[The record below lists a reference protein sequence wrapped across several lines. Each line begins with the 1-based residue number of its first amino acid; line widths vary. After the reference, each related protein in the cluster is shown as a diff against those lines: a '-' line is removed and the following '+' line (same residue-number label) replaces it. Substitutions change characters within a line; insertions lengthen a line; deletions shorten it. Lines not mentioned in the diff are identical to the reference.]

1 MTTLVTGGTGK
12 TGLPLARLLLNSNQP
27 FLLASRSGSAPEP
40 FTGKGV
46 RFDFFDKGT
55 YENPFKADSNID
67 RAYIVNPVM
76 DDPYEPVTAFIDFA
90 KSKGVKRF
98 VLLLGTPFT
107 KVHTSHGR
115 IWGHLENLG
124 VEYTVL
130 NATYFTGTH
139 FSSSISDYKTSC
151 LWIRVISS
159 TENIS
164 TVLRTTI
171 RDMNSIITAA
181 GDGKVPFVGVDDV
194 AQAAYDALFA
204 ENSPNTDYIV
214 IGPSLYTYDE
224 VRVAFYLSVLALCA
238 ECTQHPR

>member
-46 RFDFFDKGT
+46 RFDFFDKST
-55 YENPFKADSNID
+55 YENPFKANSNID

-139 FSSSISDYKTSC
+139 FSSSVSDYKASC
-151 LWIRVISS
+151 LWIRVIHRQK
-159 TENIS
+159 IS
-164 TVLRTTI
+164 
-171 RDMNSIITAA
+171 
-181 GDGKVPFVGVDDV
+181 P
-194 AQAAYDALFA
+194 Q
-204 ENSPNTDYIV
+204 
-214 IGPSLYTYDE
+214 
-224 VRVAFYLSVLALCA
+224 FYEPLSA
-238 ECTQHPR
+238 T